1 MARRR
6 ARFFGA
12 SELSDDGARND
23 ESRRLPPY
31 AEDVGPWSQHL
42 GFRHGFVI
50 RHSCFDIRV
59 DVSTPLDMTSNLLED
74 RRTVWVVAAVSFLL
88 FLIGNLP
95 WQLDDYDQAKQ
106 AYTSFEMIKEGRWF
120 YQQTPH
126 ERVATKPPLVGWVS
140 AGLFAITRS
149 WEVSWRLPSLLVAI
163 ALAGLLFRTASS
175 AYGSIAGLVALSAF
189 GLNLLSPRL
198 ATLVRTDM
206 PLALVIFLIGLLIW
220 QKIERQEEWKPR
232 DRVYLFLLLTFAML
246 IKGPIVYAFLLPG
259 IAVFEWWRRRL
270 TPNGCSHGAASPC
283 PGSHAE
289 RLDTMRRLQ
298 GAWSGRWPWIAS
310 LAVFLLWVTGGIL
323 FQPGFF
329 DEVVMREFLGRFGE
343 TIHRPQ
349 PLYFYLPHVV
359 HKFAP
364 WSILLIAVAI
374 FDLASRRWRIGTAF
388 REISPDTFWLLCWSL
403 GGLIVMSLIP
413 SKRVDRI
420 FPVIPPLC
428 LLLAAQIGNRGPCSH
443 GSVSRVS
450 TSVDLDLAGDRSVAA
465 ENWTRRI
472 RHWTAATVIFAIFF
486 TGSYTTWKIAT
497 GYRDHRD
504 ALVIFGRNV
513 RREAEARH
521 WRYEV
526 VSTKDE
532 GLLLYLEKTHYIK
545 PDGAVAEWNAGNLD
559 ALVACTEKASGLMG
573 QLRGATVSP
582 LKPDERKKERGTD
595 YILVT
600 R

>member
-1 MARRR
+1 
-6 ARFFGA
+6 
-12 SELSDDGARND
+12 
-23 ESRRLPPY
+23 
-31 AEDVGPWSQHL
+31 
-42 GFRHGFVI
+42 
-50 RHSCFDIRV
+50 
-59 DVSTPLDMTSNLLED
+59 MTTRLLED

-106 AYTSFEMIKEGRWF
+106 AFTSFEMIKEGRWF

-126 ERVATKPPLVGWVS
+126 ERVATKPPLVGCVS

-149 WEVSWRLPSLLVAI
+149 WEVAWRLPSLLATI
-163 ALAGLLFRTASS
+163 ALAVLLFRTASS
-175 AYGSIAGLVALSAF
+175 AYGSIAGLVAFSAF

-206 PLALVIFLIGLLIW
+206 PLAFVIFLIGLLIW
-220 QKIERQEEWKPR
+220 QKIERPEEWKPR
-232 DRVYLFLLLTFAML
+232 DRVYLFALLTITML

-259 IAVFEWWRRRL
+259 IVLFEWWRRRHACRYS
-270 TPNGCSHGAASPC
+270 GVVAGVGD
-283 PGSHAE
+283 PGQDSSWQ
-289 RLDTMRRLQ
+289 TSTS
-298 GAWSGRWPWIAS
+298 AWSGWWPWIAS
-310 LAVFLLWVTGGIL
+310 LAVFLLWVNGGIL
-323 FQPGFF
+323 FQRGFF

-349 PLYFYLPHVV
+349 PLYFYLPHLV

-364 WSILLIAVAI
+364 WSILLVAIAI
-374 FDLASRRWRIGTAF
+374 FDLAWRRWRIGTAF

-428 LLLAAQIGNRGPCSH
+428 LLLAAQIAKHNSCSH
-443 GSVSRVS
+443 GSTSRHLTRVES
-450 TSVDLDLAGDRSVAA
+450 DLTGHRPVGTDNGES
-465 ENWTRRI
+465 RI
-472 RHWTAATVIFAIFF
+472 HRWTAAALILSILFA
-486 TGSYTTWKIAT
+486 GGYTTWKVVT

-504 ALVIFGRNV
+504 ALAVFGRDV

-521 WRYEV
+521 WRYEA
-526 VSTKDE
+526 VSAKDE
-532 GLLLYLEKTHYIK
+532 GLLLYLRKTHYVE
-545 PDGAVAEWNAGNLD
+545 PDRAVAEWNAGNLD
-559 ALVACTEKASGLMG
+559 ALVVSTEKAPRLMPE
-573 QLRGATVSP
+573 LRGATISQSS
-582 LKPDERKKERGTD
+582 DRDKEQGTG
-595 YILVT
+595 YILIT